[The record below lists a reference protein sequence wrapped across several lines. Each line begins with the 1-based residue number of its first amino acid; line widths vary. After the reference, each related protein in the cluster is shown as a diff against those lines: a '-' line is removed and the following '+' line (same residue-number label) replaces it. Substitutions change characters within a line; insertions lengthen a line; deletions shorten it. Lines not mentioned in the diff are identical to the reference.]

1 MPKAA
6 PMLPGCLVWIVAAA
20 AGLLLFGCA
29 GPGTTSST
37 QIEYEPNMYVQQSV
51 RPLGTDHVDPKLSDM
66 RVPPAGTVPIG
77 YTPFPQP
84 SDVTGM
90 DHLVDPLPVTPAV
103 LAKGR
108 QLFNNYCIVCHGAYA
123 NGLGYI
129 VPHMTQPPP
138 LITGAPLLFSDGRIF
153 TIITQGFGNMPPYQ
167 TELDPAQRWAII
179 HYVRV
184 LQRAANPTPADTAR
198 AEREGMN
205 FSHDLPPA
213 EGPQGPVP
221 GAEAIPN

>member
-1 MPKAA
+1 MPKVT

-20 AGLLLFGCA
+20 LGLLLFGCA
-29 GPGTTSST
+29 GPGTTTTT
-37 QIEYEPNMYVQQSV
+37 QIEYQPDMYVQQSV
-51 RPLGTDHVDPKLSDM
+51 RPLGTDHVDASLPAM
-66 RVPPAGTVPIG
+66 RVPPAHTVPVN

-84 SDVTGM
+84 SDVSGV
-90 DHLVDPLPVTPAV
+90 DSIVDPLPITPAV

-108 QLFNNYCIVCHGAYA
+108 QLFDNYCIVCHGPLA

-129 VPHMTQPPP
+129 VPKMTQPPP
-138 LITGAPLLFSDGRIF
+138 LIAGAPLQFSDGRIF
-153 TIITQGFGNMPPYQ
+153 TIVTQGQGNMPPYQ

-184 LQRAANPTPADTAR
+184 LQLAANPSPSDMAR
-198 AEREGMN
+198 AQRAGMD

-213 EGPQGPVP
+213 EGPNGPIP
-221 GAEAIPN
+221 GSEAIPH